1 MTGNDLNPLS
11 YLVLALVGRGGA
23 GPHDL
28 VDMMRRGGRLYW
40 SAAPSKLYAEP
51 KRLAARGYLTAETA
65 PGRTGPRTVYRLTAQ
80 GERAVAAWIAAPSR
94 FPRLQ
99 HEAVARLLAADL
111 GDDEDL
117 RRSLSAMRAEVDEL
131 EALLAENRARAG
143 ALPHR
148 ARYLRL
154 VGDLGERLLR
164 AHREWLDEVEAE
176 LGTGTGP

>member
-1 MTGNDLNPLS
+1 VTGDDLNPLS

-40 SAAPSKLYAEP
+40 AAAPSKLYAEP
-51 KRLAARGYLTAETA
+51 KRLAARGYLTATPA
-65 PGRTGPRTVYRLTAQ
+65 PGRTRERTVYHLTPA
-80 GERAVAAWIAAPSR
+80 GREAVARWIASPSR

-111 GDDEDL
+111 GDEADL
-117 RRSLSAMRAEVDEL
+117 RDSLGAMRVEIDEL
-131 EALLAENRARAG
+131 EALLAENRAQAG

-148 ARYLRL
+148 ARYLGL
-154 VGDLGERLLR
+154 IGDLGTRLLR
-164 AHREWLDEVEAE
+164 AHREWLDEVERE
-176 LGTGTGP
+176 LGTPSA